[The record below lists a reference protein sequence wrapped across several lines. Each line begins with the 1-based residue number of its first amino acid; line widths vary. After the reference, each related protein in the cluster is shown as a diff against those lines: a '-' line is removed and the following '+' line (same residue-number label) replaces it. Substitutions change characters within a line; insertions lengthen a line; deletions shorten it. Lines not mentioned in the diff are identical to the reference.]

1 VCHSR
6 LFQSESSGLP
16 VKFVICRLDA
26 RQRHAGMT
34 EPSKKVFFQGATMF
48 PPFILAKLYVKG
60 SLKNTDTGFE
70 FSLKNI
76 IDATMLSGIGPIV
89 VGEKSYE
96 GATITLAVGDKQW
109 QGDQI
114 DKTNLVPVKMGVPL
128 RVLVQGDPLP
138 AGEVKVSVTAT
149 TSDIGKIKFDVKDK
163 I

>member
-1 VCHSR
+1 
-6 LFQSESSGLP
+6 
-16 VKFVICRLDA
+16 
-26 RQRHAGMT
+26 
-34 EPSKKVFFQGATMF
+34 MF

-60 SLKNTDTGFE
+60 TLQNTENGFE

-89 VGEKSYE
+89 VGGKSYE
-96 GATITLAVGDKQW
+96 GAAITMALGDKTW

-114 DKTNLVPVKMGVPL
+114 SKTNLVPVKMGVPL
-128 RVLVQGDPLP
+128 RVVVQGDPLP
-138 AGEVKVSVTAT
+138 AGDVKVSVTAT

>member
-1 VCHSR
+1 
-6 LFQSESSGLP
+6 
-16 VKFVICRLDA
+16 
-26 RQRHAGMT
+26 
-34 EPSKKVFFQGATMF
+34 MF

-60 SLKNTDTGFE
+60 SLKNTEDGFE

-76 IDATMLSGIGPIV
+76 IDSTMLSGIGPIIAEDKTYEGSAIKMAM
-89 VGEKSYE
+89 GEKE
-96 GATITLAVGDKQW
+96 W

-128 RVLVQGDPLP
+128 RVMIQGDPLA
-138 AGEVKVSVTAT
+138 AGDVKVSVTAT

>member
-1 VCHSR
+1 
-6 LFQSESSGLP
+6 
-16 VKFVICRLDA
+16 
-26 RQRHAGMT
+26 
-34 EPSKKVFFQGATMF
+34 MF

-89 VGEKSYE
+89 VGDQSYE
-96 GATITLAVGDKQW
+96 GAAIKMTMGDKEW

-114 DKTNLVPVKMGVPL
+114 DKTNLVPVKIGVPL

-138 AGEVKVSVTAT
+138 AGDVKVSVTAT

-163 I
+163 IQ